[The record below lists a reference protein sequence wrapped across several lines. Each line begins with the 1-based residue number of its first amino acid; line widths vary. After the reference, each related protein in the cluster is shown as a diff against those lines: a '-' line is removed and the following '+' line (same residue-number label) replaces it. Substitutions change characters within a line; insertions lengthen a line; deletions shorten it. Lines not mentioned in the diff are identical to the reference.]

1 MSIVYYTFIIFF
13 FSKILLLDYIEY
25 SIYDRDILISLMIIF
40 AYNLYTGNFIPCII
54 GLGFGAAVGLLQ
66 FILGYLIYKS
76 EAYGSGDVFLLAVI
90 GAFLGNTNFI
100 GYFFFV
106 HLLLGLVLLIA
117 LLINP
122 SCKNKAIP
130 LAPFYIIG
138 IPLFILMGKPSF
150 YEQLKFLISLP
161 TKVW

>member
-40 AYNLYTGNFIPCII
+40 AYNIYTGNFIPCII

-106 HLLLGLVLLIA
+106 HLLLVLLIA

-138 IPLFILMGKPSF
+138 IPLFILVDKPTF
-150 YEQLKFLISLP
+150 LAQLNFLINLL
-161 TKVW
+161 

>member
-1 MSIVYYTFIIFF
+1 MSIVYYTFIVFF

-40 AYNLYTGNFIPCII
+40 SYNLYIGNLFPCII

-66 FILGYLIYKS
+66 YIFGYLIYNS
-76 EAYGSGDVFLLAVI
+76 EAYGSGDVLLLAVI
-90 GAFLGNTNFI
+90 GAFLGSTNFI

-130 LAPFYIIG
+130 LAPFYVIG
-138 IPLFILMGKPSF
+138 IPIFLLAGNPTYWDIF
-150 YEQLKFLISLP
+150 YFFLSLLA
-161 TKVW
+161 KS

>member
-66 FILGYLIYKS
+66 FI
-76 EAYGSGDVFLLAVI
+76 
-90 GAFLGNTNFI
+90 
-100 GYFFFV
+100 
-106 HLLLGLVLLIA
+106 HW
-117 LLINP
+117 
-122 SCKNKAIP
+122 
-130 LAPFYIIG
+130 
-138 IPLFILMGKPSF
+138 LFNL
-150 YEQLKFLISLP
+150 
-161 TKVW
+161 